1 MPRDGPV
8 SLRLT
13 AKANS
18 GGTKSGL
25 KQPTLGSKSS
35 QENLE
40 ESAAKK
46 KDGKKQRTTGVRGL
60 FVKIG
65 KLADHSWYCKYS

>member
-13 AKANS
+13 AKANT

-40 ESAAKK
+40 KSAAKK
-46 KDGKKQRTTGVRGL
+46 KDGKKQRTTVNRGERPL
-60 FVKIG
+60 CEDWKAG
-65 KLADHSWYCKYS
+65 RSWLVL

>member
-1 MPRDGPV
+1 MPCDGPG

-13 AKANS
+13 AKTNS
-18 GGTKSGL
+18 DGTKSGL
-25 KQPTLGSKSS
+25 KRPTLGSKSS
-35 QENLE
+35 QEKLE

-60 FVKIG
+60 CVKIG
-65 KLADHSWYCKYS
+65 KLADHGWYCNL